1 MNEKKDCYSKLLEN
15 TIFINLNERTDRLEH
30 ILNELPKIGIKNAE
44 RFNAIRTKNGAVGC
58 TLSHIKCLEIA
69 KQNNYPHVFIC
80 EDDITFLNP
89 DIFKKSLQKFA
100 NSNYY
105 NEFDVLLLAGNNCPP
120 FEKSND
126 YCIRIS
132 NCRTTTGYVVK
143 QRYYDKLIQNFK
155 DGVRNLIREP
165 ENKNQYAVDMFW
177 RTLQINDK
185 WYLIIPLT
193 VVQKEGYSD
202 IENRLTNYKHLMT
215 DLEKEWLVG
224 KQPNVSKFHN
234 MTYTMKS

>member
-1 MNEKKDCYSKLLEN
+1 MNEKKECYSNLLEN

-120 FEKSND
+120 FERSND

-143 QRYYDKLIQNFK
+143 QHYYDKLIQNFK

-165 ENKNQYAVDMFW
+165 DNKNQYAVDMYW

-224 KQPNVSKFHN
+224 KPIVSNFHN
-234 MTYTMKS
+234 MTYTMKR

>member
-1 MNEKKDCYSKLLEN
+1 MNEKKEYYSNLLEN

-89 DIFKKSLQKFA
+89 DVFKKSLQKFA

-143 QRYYDKLIQNFK
+143 QHYYDKLIQNFK

-165 ENKNQYAVDMFW
+165 DNKNQYAVDMFW

-224 KQPNVSKFHN
+224 KPIVSKFHN
-234 MTYTMKS
+234 MTYMMKS